1 MKKRIIAVLAAAA
14 MLTASAVPAS
24 VSAEGMGAAKTT
36 DEENAKSYKVGTV
49 IEQDNLVFVVYD
61 KEDPRLTVKRW
72 DVDYDEVEIPETV
85 DGLVVD
91 AISSSAFDGKKNLK
105 KVTLPSTIREID
117 SYAFHDCTSLRSINL
132 HSGIESMGSLAF
144 SGCKKL
150 GNVRLS
156 RNLSYI
162 GEALF
167 QACGYMDSI
176 SVPGS
181 LENVSGHL
189 GQMITHLYTLR
200 FCSGVKKIVS
210 DTSLNNYYQ
219 KRIIIPPSAEELE
232 PHCVGYR
239 YEERDYAG
247 ITDAV
252 IYGAKGSAAERY
264 ARENGIPFYDFDFKY
279 GDLDNN
285 GKINA
290 VDASLVLYEYTLR
303 GTGDGKGRLSGAS
316 ELKADLNDDFVINAV
331 DASIILQ
338 YYAAIS
344 SGSDYT
350 PEEFFFCS

>member
-1 MKKRIIAVLAAAA
+1 MKKRIIAALTSAVMLAAAA
-14 MLTASAVPAS
+14 VPFSVFAAEADTAST
-24 VSAEGMGAAKTT
+24 AE
-36 DEENAKSYKVGTV
+36 DEIKKNYKVGTV
-49 IEQDNLVFVVYD
+49 IEQDNLVYVVYD
-61 KEDPRLTVKRW
+61 KENPRLYVKKW
-72 DVDYDEVEIPETV
+72 NVNYDEVEIPGEV
-85 DGLVVD
+85 DGLIVD
-91 AISSSAFDGKKNLK
+91 SIGSSAFDEKTNLE
-105 KVTLPSTIREID
+105 KVTLPPTMKTIN
-117 SYAFHDCTSLRSINL
+117 SYAFHNCNSLKSIIL
-132 HSGIESMGSLAF
+132 HTGIESIGSLAF

-156 RNLSYI
+156 RGLSEI
-162 GEALF
+162 GEAIF
-167 QACGYMDSI
+167 QSCGSFSSL

-181 LENVSGHL
+181 LETVSSHI

-200 FCSGVKKIVS
+200 FCTGVKKIVTN
-210 DTSLNNYYQ
+210 TSLNNFYQ

-232 PHCVGYR
+232 PYCLGYR
-239 YEERDYAG
+239 FEGGDYTG
-247 ITDAV
+247 ITDTV

-264 ARENGIPFYDFDFKY
+264 AKENGIPFYDFDFKY

-303 GTGDGKGRLSGAS
+303 GTGEGKGRLSGAS

-350 PEEFFFCS
+350 PEEFFFCT